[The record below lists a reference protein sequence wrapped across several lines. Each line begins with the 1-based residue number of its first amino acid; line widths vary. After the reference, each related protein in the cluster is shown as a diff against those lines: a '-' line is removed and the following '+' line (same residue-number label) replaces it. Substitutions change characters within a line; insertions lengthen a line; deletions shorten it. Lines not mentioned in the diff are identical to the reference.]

1 MCGFFGDRYNAA
13 RAAQAEWAGGI
24 SPPASHRSGR
34 DRLRSSGSCHA
45 SQAAACGRSR
55 RAPPVAGWPCGVG
68 RVTHPLRSMGVT
80 PSQRYYE
87 VVRPSPVHR
96 YFRPRG
102 ATAWAF
108 SLPSTGK
115 VLTFCPEAQA
125 GVMSPL
131 RRTPPGQSTGS
142 CQAAP
147 RAYLR
152 PWFWRR
158 RCPFDA
164 SPGIRLRSSLQPP
177 PDGCSRLFHDAHDR
191 GF

>member
-1 MCGFFGDRYNAA
+1 MQFA
-13 RAAQAEWAGGI
+13 RRAEWAGGV

-34 DRLRSSGSCHA
+34 DRLRSSGSCHP
-45 SQAAACGRSR
+45 SKAAAFGRAR
-55 RAPPVAGWPCGVG
+55 RAPPVPGWPWRLGGVACALG
-68 RVTHPLRSMGVT
+68 SAGVT
-80 PSQRYYE
+80 PFPRYYGA
-87 VVRPSPVHR
+87 VRPSPAHR

-102 ATAWAF
+102 SAAWAF
-108 SLPSTGK
+108 SLGITGK

-142 CQAAP
+142 RQAAP